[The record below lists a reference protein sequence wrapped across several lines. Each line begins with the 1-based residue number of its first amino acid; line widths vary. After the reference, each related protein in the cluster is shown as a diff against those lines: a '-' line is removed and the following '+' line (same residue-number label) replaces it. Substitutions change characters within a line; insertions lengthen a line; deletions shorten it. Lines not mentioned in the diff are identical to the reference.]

1 MTPLSVDAERMSVAS
16 RALLKVAVTV
26 CAAVLVMKSVLLE
39 PVSAEKAAAVTE
51 LVGAVL
57 SNVKVRLVEEVLPAV
72 SVSVTT
78 TVWLP
83 SVVGAV

>member
-1 MTPLSVDAERMSVAS
+1 MSVS
-16 RALLKVAVTV
+16 ELPVSLVK
-26 CAAVLVMKSVLLE
+26 AAVGL
-39 PVSAEKAAAVTE
+39 AI
-51 LVGAVL
+51 VL
-57 SNVKVRLVEEVLPAV
+57 SSVKVRLAVDVLPAV